1 MISVVS
7 APFDMPAPPVIARDS
22 VLPPADML
30 SKLQANPKPIVAIAA
45 LVVLLVIAVVS
56 VSALKPKKSQRTAG
70 DQPNLLPPNEY
81 PQLPASSAM
90 QSAMQETTPYEEDM
104 VELPKRPIRLP
115 PQATTPEREQAIATV
130 EQRPDAAVRVVRT
143 WLRS

>member
-1 MISVVS
+1 
-7 APFDMPAPPVIARDS
+7 
-22 VLPPADML
+22 
-30 SKLQANPKPIVAIAA
+30 
-45 LVVLLVIAVVS
+45 
-56 VSALKPKKSQRTAG
+56 
-70 DQPNLLPPNEY
+70 
-81 PQLPASSAM
+81 
-90 QSAMQETTPYEEDM
+90 MQETTPYEEDM